1 MRASEH
7 FLTKEYMRFIKKDVL
22 CLVAL
27 IFSVH
32 HAIFCQTWVWRY
44 KKLLTQTERDE
55 NKVRTALL
63 FGKLD
68 IESFSQLIFA
78 WNAFRPERGYF
89 KFATQVRD
97 TVTGKWHDWHTMIE
111 WGMDVQRSFFNE
123 SVTGTKYHHVRLEL
137 PASKSADAF
146 RIKVEA
152 HEGADL
158 SLLCGLYVTI
168 AHYPSFMGETVTQL
182 KTLPSIKISG
192 VPRQSQM
199 VLDHPKKE
207 VLCSP
212 TSCSMVASYLTGQQ
226 IDPVFFAARA
236 YDSGL
241 DAYGSWPF
249 NTVHVFEKS
258 RGAVLFYVTRLNSF
272 ADIHRSLEKKLPVVV
287 SVRGTIDGAPQ
298 EYKNGHLLVV
308 VGWDAAQEKVMCH
321 DPAFPITE
329 KTVVSYPLHSFLVA
343 WEKSRRLAYVAEI
356 SPIAF
361 APH

>member
-1 MRASEH
+1 MR
-7 FLTKEYMRFIKKDVL
+7 LIKKKFGW
-22 CLVAL
+22 LVILFFAL
-27 IFSVH
+27 NN
-32 HAIFCQTWVWRY
+32 AAFCQTWVWRY
-44 KKLLTQTERDE
+44 KKLLTQTEREE
-55 NKVRTALL
+55 NKVRSVLF
-63 FGKLD
+63 FGKLN

-97 TVTGKWHDWHTMIE
+97 TKTGRWHDWHSMIE
-111 WGMDVQRSFFNE
+111 WGANAQRSFFNE
-123 SVTGTKYHHVRLEL
+123 SSTGTKYHHVRLEL
-137 PASKSADAF
+137 PESRSGDAF

-158 SLLCGLYVTI
+158 SLLCGLYVTV
-168 AHYPSFMGETVTQL
+168 AHYPSFFGENYENVRM
-182 KTLPSIKISG
+182 LPSVKVSG
-192 VPRQSQM
+192 VPSQSQM

-212 TSCSMVASYLTGQQ
+212 TSCSMVASYLTGQH
-226 IDPVFFAARA
+226 IDPVFFATRA

-258 RGAVLFYVTRLNSF
+258 RGSVLFYVTRLNSF
-272 ADIHRSLEKKLPVVV
+272 AEIHRSLQNKLPVIV

-298 EYKNGHLLVV
+298 EYKNGHLLVI
-308 VGWDAAQEKVMCH
+308 VGWDATKSAVMCH
-321 DPAFPITE
+321 DPAFPATE
-329 KTVVSYPLHSFLVA
+329 KTVVSYPLLSFLAA
-343 WEKSRRLAYVAEI
+343 WERSRRLAYVAEL

-361 APH
+361 VPH